1 MSYQFL
7 TGLKGGEDSWLRT
20 SPRRRAISAV
30 KRTTRT
36 TTSARRAARPS
47 QRRSDPGPPEVRW
60 RRRPV
65 CSAPPPQSIRQ
76 SYSYS
81 PGRREVSK
89 MPELENPEWEEK
101 AWSIAQRY
109 YDGRETLADRDVSK
123 LGEEER
129 DAVIG
134 RSGEIEAELRK
145 KDR

>member
-1 MSYQFL
+1 
-7 TGLKGGEDSWLRT
+7 
-20 SPRRRAISAV
+20 
-30 KRTTRT
+30 
-36 TTSARRAARPS
+36 
-47 QRRSDPGPPEVRW
+47 
-60 RRRPV
+60 
-65 CSAPPPQSIRQ
+65 
-76 SYSYS
+76 
-81 PGRREVSK
+81 